1 MGVRVNSR
9 DDWFELWFEDKT
21 SILNT
26 MVNNMQADLN
36 AGYDYFGTSITK
48 QRQIID
54 MYKQQFDAEL
64 DIFKSMDDK
73 QVNRWCFY
81 DMKKRGSIE

>member
-9 DDWFELWFEDKT
+9 DDWFEIWFEDKT

-26 MVNNMQADLN
+26 MVKNMQADLN

-48 QRQIID
+48 LRQIID
-54 MYKQQFDAEL
+54 TYKQQFDAEL
-64 DIFKSMDDK
+64 DSFKSMDDK
-73 QVNRWCFY
+73 KINRWCFY
-81 DMKKRGSIE
+81 DMKKRGVIE

>member
-9 DDWFELWFEDKT
+9 DDWFEIWFEDKT

-26 MVNNMQADLN
+26 MVKNMQADLN

-48 QRQIID
+48 QRQIINT
-54 MYKQQFDAEL
+54 YKQQFDAEL
-64 DIFKSMDDK
+64 DSFKSMDDK

-81 DMKKRGSIE
+81 DMKKRGAIE

>member
-1 MGVRVNSR
+1 MGARVNSR
-9 DDWFELWFEDKT
+9 DDWFEIWFEDKT

-26 MVNNMQADLN
+26 MVKNMQADLN

-54 MYKQQFDAEL
+54 TYKQQFDAEL
-64 DIFKSMDDK
+64 DSFKSMDDK

-81 DMKKRGSIE
+81 DMKKRGAIE